1 MRTFFVLMSM
11 LVSLSAFAEKN
22 DLASSDWEICKVS
35 CKVLSSDP
43 SKQHYLDSCFSYLQ
57 RDTVREKEIFEYAF
71 SDAEMTKKQN
81 GKESVWH
88 YKISGN
94 KLIVNLGDGK
104 VYILDFELKSDSL
117 MLELDKNR
125 FMQSEYAPKNKE
137 VQSLVKSLS
146 LQYYFNRK
154 Q

>member
-1 MRTFFVLMSM
+1 M
-11 LVSLSAFAEKN
+11 
-22 DLASSDWEICKVS
+22 
-35 CKVLSSDP
+35 LSSDP

-57 RDTVREKEIFEYAF
+57 RDTVREKEIFEYVF